1 MSTRNR
7 MIAKL
12 HVAKKALAL
21 TEESYR
27 DVLRRATGR
36 DSAAAMTEPQIE
48 AALRE
53 FRRLGFTDTPRR
65 GPTSKHAQIRMVH
78 AVWAEICK
86 LGALTRASG
95 AGAGHDDADDHAAA
109 LRAFCAR
116 QTRTAANPQG
126 VSAPEFLDSV
136 QANRVL
142 EGLKAWRKRLRHA
155 ATGGVAA

>member
-1 MSTRNR
+1 MSTRTK

-27 DVLRRATGR
+27 DVLRRVTGR

-48 AALRE
+48 AALKE
-53 FRRLGFTDTPRR
+53 FKRLGFKDTPRR
-65 GPTSKHAQIRMVH
+65 GPTSKHAQIRMIH
-78 AVWAEICK
+78 GVWSDICA
-86 LGALTRASG
+86 LGI
-95 AGAGHDDADDHAAA
+95 DADDHAAA

-116 QTRTAANPQG
+116 QTRTAVNPQG

-142 EGLKAWRKRLRHA
+142 EGLKAWRTRLRHA
-155 ATGGVAA
+155 AKRSVAA

>member
-1 MSTRNR
+1 MSTRTK

-21 TEESYR
+21 IEESYR
-27 DVLRRATGR
+27 DVLRRVTGR

-48 AALRE
+48 AVLRE
-53 FRRLGFTDTPRR
+53 FKRLGFKDTPRR
-65 GPTSKHAQIRMVH
+65 GPTSKHAQIRMIH
-78 AVWAEICK
+78 AVWADIC
-86 LGALTRASG
+86 ALLDIPPEEQRER
-95 AGAGHDDADDHAAA
+95 
-109 LRAFCAR
+109 LNAFTAR

-142 EGLKAWRKRLRHA
+142 EGLKAWRHRLR
-155 ATGGVAA
+155 VAAKRSVAA

>member
-1 MSTRNR
+1 MSTRTK

-27 DVLRRATGR
+27 DVLRRVTGR

-48 AALRE
+48 AVLKE
-53 FRRLGFTDTPRR
+53 FKRLGFKDTPRR

-78 AVWAEICK
+78 AVWADICK
-86 LGALTRASG
+86 LGI
-95 AGAGHDDADDHAAA
+95 DADDHAAA
-109 LRAFCAR
+109 LRAFCGR

-142 EGLKAWRKRLRHA
+142 EGLKAWRTRLRHA
-155 ATGGVAA
+155 AKRSVAA